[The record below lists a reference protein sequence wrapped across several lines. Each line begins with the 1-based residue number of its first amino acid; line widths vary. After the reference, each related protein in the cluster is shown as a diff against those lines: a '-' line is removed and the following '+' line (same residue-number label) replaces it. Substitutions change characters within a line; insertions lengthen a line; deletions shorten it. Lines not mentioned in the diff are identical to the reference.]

1 LRNADYKPFKE
12 QSVQRANLASRGV
25 SMSKDYAEMR
35 ASILKNLDG
44 LHYEVDADRK
54 IGRLWLDRPPL
65 NVVSYRGRSQIAAII
80 EAFDQDPEVR
90 VVVIRGRN
98 GVYTSGGDV
107 KAFPQIERDGM
118 SHLAWNIAA
127 PERCS
132 KPVVCAMEKYAMG
145 VGLELAM
152 ACDIRL
158 ATKDTLLALP
168 EVTLGQIPGSGG
180 SQRIA
185 RIAGLTRA
193 VDMMMLGR
201 RIAAPEA
208 LVWGLITRV
217 VEDSAA
223 LEAMIDEVVG
233 TLTAMS
239 PLALKTIK
247 RVLGM
252 SCDTSL
258 TAGLELEGHAYEK
271 LREGPDYKEGIAAF
285 TEKRKPKFGGG

>member
-1 LRNADYKPFKE
+1 
-12 QSVQRANLASRGV
+12 
-25 SMSKDYAEMR
+25 MSKDYAEMR
-35 ASILKNLDG
+35 ASVLEELDG
-44 LHYEVDADRK
+44 LHYEVDPDRK

-65 NVVSYRGRSQIAAII
+65 NVVSYRGRSQIAAIMDCFG
-80 EAFDQDPEVR
+80 EDSDVR
-90 VVVIRGRN
+90 VVVIRGKN

-118 SHLAWNIAA
+118 SDLAWNIAA
-127 PERCS
+127 PERCP
-132 KPVVCAMEKYAMG
+132 KPVICAMEKYAMG

-152 ACDIRL
+152 ACDIRI

-180 SQRIA
+180 SQRVA

-201 RIAAPEA
+201 RIPAEEAAS
-208 LVWGLITRV
+208 WGLVTRV

-223 LEAMIDEVVG
+223 LDKAIGEVVDK
-233 TLTAMS
+233 LTAMS

-247 RVLGM
+247 RVLNTIYDSSQSVGF
-252 SCDTSL
+252 
-258 TAGLELEGHAYEK
+258 EVEGHAYEK
-271 LREGPDYKEGIAAF
+271 LRETADYKEGIAAF
-285 TEKRKPKFGGG
+285 GEKRRANFKGE